1 MLKDIR
7 SDLAGDEV
15 LFRAMVKYPEQ
26 FDPIIC
32 QFVQNGEISG
42 ALGSVLQR
50 LTGDSAKREKLRLK
64 LKKPLI
70 YPIIVMFLSL
80 AVTLLSLITLMQIFA
95 ANLANFDAQLPPT
108 TVTLTAASDF
118 VIDCEATLVFALI
131 LIIIMARHALKRS
144 QTLHHFI
151 DRQLL
156 RMPLMGPVAKK
167 TATARLSRTLAT
179 TITSH
184 FPIIDAQ

>member
-1 MLKDIR
+1 
-7 SDLAGDEV
+7 
-15 LFRAMVKYPEQ
+15 
-26 FDPIIC
+26 
-32 QFVQNGEISG
+32 
-42 ALGSVLQR
+42 
-50 LTGDSAKREKLRLK
+50 
-64 LKKPLI
+64 
-70 YPIIVMFLSL
+70 MFLSL

-144 QTLHHFI
+144 QTLRHFI

-167 TATARLSRTLAT
+167 LLRRA
-179 TITSH
+179 
-184 FPIIDAQ
+184 

>member
-1 MLKDIR
+1 
-7 SDLAGDEV
+7 
-15 LFRAMVKYPEQ
+15 
-26 FDPIIC
+26 
-32 QFVQNGEISG
+32 
-42 ALGSVLQR
+42 
-50 LTGDSAKREKLRLK
+50 
-64 LKKPLI
+64 
-70 YPIIVMFLSL
+70 MFLSL

-131 LIIIMARHALKRS
+131 LIIIMTRHALKRS
-144 QTLHHFI
+144 QTLRHFI